1 MKRCPSCDRTFD
13 DNMRFCQTDG
23 TALVDAPEPVD
34 PYKTMVARPEDIAA
48 AIPKAP
54 EPPQPEPKAEEEVLE
69 IPPETP
75 SDPKKTMYAS
85 EAEIRKAM
93 SEVDEQVIDVPPID
107 EPAPPQFIEPTL
119 GSAPAGGPPP
129 SPFGAEDD
137 AMSRTT
143 PPIPS
148 PFGKEPPKFEPAEDK
163 FEVPEPERPVFAE
176 PERPMAT
183 DEPAFGSPFSAGSD
197 PSSPLAQAE
206 STPPPAAQDTNW
218 QDNQMQN
225 PQYQN
230 AAPAG
235 PNQTLAIISLV
246 VGILSL
252 FCCAWFVPGIVAVV
266 MGFLAR
272 SKANSNPAQ
281 YGGAGFALGGI
292 ITGAISLILGL
303 IVVVLYF
310 LGFAASLMQQP
321 NF

>member
-1 MKRCPSCDRTFD
+1 
-13 DNMRFCQTDG
+13 MRFCQTDG

-54 EPPQPEPKAEEEVLE
+54 ESPQPEPRAEEEVLE
-69 IPPETP
+69 IPPAAP

-93 SEVDEQVIDVPPID
+93 AEVDEQVIDVPPMD
-107 EPAPPQFIEPTL
+107 EPAPPQFIEQNL

-129 SPFGAEDD
+129 SPFGAGDD
-137 AMSRTT
+137 SMSKTT

-148 PFGKEPPKFEPAEDK
+148 PFDREPPQFEAAEEKFEA
-163 FEVPEPERPVFAE
+163 PEPERPVFAE
-176 PERPMAT
+176 PERPFAPE
-183 DEPAFGSPFSAGSD
+183 EPSFGSPFAAGIE
-197 PSSPLAQAE
+197 PSSPFAQTE
-206 STPPPAAQDTNW
+206 SAPPAAQDTNW

-225 PQYQN
+225 PQFQN

-235 PNQTLAIISLV
+235 QNQTLAIISLV

-252 FCCAWFVPGIVAVV
+252 FCCAWFIPGLAAVI
-266 MGFLAR
+266 MGFMAR
-272 SKANSNPAQ
+272 SKAMKDPSR

-292 ITGAISLILGL
+292 ITGAISLILGV
-303 IVVVLYF
+303 IVAILYF
-310 LGFAASLMQQP
+310 LGFAASLMQQG